1 MLGFRITFLILAA
14 AVFSFLVAGIR
25 FKRRNTGFI
34 ITAALTVCCDIA
46 CFFLLGAAG
55 IASARN
61 ALVAYYIFHA
71 WIGVGLVW
79 MTSSLDRYKSFYL
92 YIVPGALL
100 SIMQTVLMVMQM
112 LGVKVMF
119 FQKHIL
125 LGRNWWIAYD
135 SADTVALISFRS
147 YRILTYVGFL
157 LILIKIVIGVFRS
170 QRIFRG
176 RYLLWLSLILVL
188 SVLEGLSASYQL
200 PVWVMCLSVDLTVLV
215 GFYLV
220 YLYPHNKLKD
230 WSMDLFANEM
240 SDGMILY
247 DEYRDLVH
255 MNDITRETL
264 PAELL
269 ESFSSIEKIDEWLS
283 DTVEIESLETVRQVN
298 DDKEYFFKV
307 KRTELTENGSSL
319 GIMYILHDT
328 TASIRQI
335 RIMEEA
341 NRELEQAA
349 RMKSDFLAN
358 MSHEIRTP
366 MNAVIGMAE
375 IALRE
380 ELPDNVTDY
389 LTQIQS
395 SGRNLLNII
404 NDILDFSK
412 IEAGKMEIFAE
423 RYEPFSELNDI
434 ANVLATRIGDKDLE
448 LFVITGANI
457 PHALNGD
464 AMRIRQILINLANNA
479 IKFTRQGFVMIE
491 VTCEDTDEDHTVMTY
506 HVRDT
511 GSGIKAEDLNKL
523 FVSFQQVDSRRNR
536 SVEGTGLGLAISQK
550 LVEAM
555 GGTIGVESEYGK
567 GSDFWFSVPQEILDH
582 SYDIVVEN
590 AGNKKATVINEDP
603 EMVAMFVEE
612 MKRLGLEAEVITSPD
627 EFVPSGKRDYVFFE
641 ENMYNDKIKKL
652 LDDDPECTG
661 VILVSFASGF
671 VPAQHNLRV
680 MRRPETTLGMVGI
693 LNDAD
698 TDHLIERTADV
709 FRIDF
714 TAPDARILVV
724 DDNVIN
730 LTIAEGLL
738 KPLKCRIDSATGGQA
753 AIDMVTK
760 TDYDIVLM
768 DHMMPEI
775 DGIDATRII
784 REMLGNTELVIIAL
798 SANAMESSK
807 DMFLKAGMN
816 DFVAKPIEV
825 RDLVSCIRKW
835 LDPSKV
841 IEGETDDETCGSGEE
856 AAAAVEYDG
865 LDCARAISSLGS
877 AELYSR
883 IVGEYYRSGQ
893 DKYDGIK
900 LAFANED
907 WNDYTIRV
915 HALKSSSRQIGA
927 EELGSAAEN
936 LEKAGKAG
944 DIEYIRANND
954 AALEAF
960 RTLLD
965 GLEKYFPT
973 EERDESQLEPVDTD
987 TLVSLLD
994 QLDERCEELDMDGM
1008 EEVKDR
1014 MNGYAYPKEIHEFI
1028 KPLFDAIANID
1039 TDACG
1044 EITAR
1049 IRERMGLDNA

>member
-1 MLGFRITFLILAA
+1 MFLILAA
-14 AVFSFLVAGIR
+14 AVLSFLVAGIR
-25 FKRRNTGFI
+25 VNRRNTGFI
-34 ITAALTVCCDIA
+34 ITSAITVCCDVI

-61 ALVAYYIFHA
+61 ALVTFYIFHA
-71 WIGVGLVW
+71 WIGLGLIW
-79 MTSSLDRYKSFYL
+79 MTSSLDRHKSFYL

-100 SIMQTVLMVMQM
+100 SFLQTVLMVMQVF
-112 LGVKVMF
+112 GARVMF

-135 SADTVALISFRS
+135 ITDSASLIGFRT
-147 YRILTYVGFL
+147 YRILTYIGFL
-157 LILIKIVIGVFRS
+157 IILIKIVTGVFRS
-170 QRIFRG
+170 RSIFRG
-176 RYLLWLSLILVL
+176 RYLLWLSLMLVFF
-188 SVLEGLSASYQL
+188 VLEILSALCQL
-200 PVWVMCLSVDLTVLV
+200 PVWVVCLFMDLVVFV
-215 GFYLV
+215 GYYMV
-220 YLYPHNKLKD
+220 HLYPHNKLKD
-230 WSMDLFANEM
+230 WSMNLFANDM

-247 DEYRDLVH
+247 DEYKDLVH
-255 MNDITRETL
+255 MNDIIRDTL
-264 PAELL
+264 PTELL
-269 ESFSSIEKIDEWLS
+269 ESFSRIDRIDEWMS
-283 DTVEIESLETVRQVN
+283 DTTEIESIEVVRQVN
-298 DDKEYFFKV
+298 DDKEFFFKV

-319 GIMYILHDT
+319 GVMYILHDT

-341 NRELEQAA
+341 NKELELASK
-349 RMKSDFLAN
+349 MKSDFLAN

-380 ELPDNVTDY
+380 DLPDNVTEY

-434 ANVLATRIGDKDLE
+434 ANVLATRIGDEDLE
-448 LFVITGANI
+448 LFVITGTNI

-491 VTCEDTDEDHTVMTY
+491 VTCEDIDEDHTMLTY

-511 GSGIKAEDLNKL
+511 GSGIRAEDLNKL

-555 GGTIGVESEYGK
+555 GGRIGVESEYGK
-567 GSDFWFSVPQEILDH
+567 GSDFWFSIPQEILDH
-582 SYDIVVEN
+582 SFDIVVEN
-590 AGNKKATVINEDP
+590 AGNKKATIINKDP
-603 EMVAMFVEE
+603 GMVAMFVEE
-612 MKRLGLEAEVITSPD
+612 TKRLGLEVEVITSPD
-627 EFVPSGKRDYVFFE
+627 EYVTSVKRDYVFFE
-641 ENMYNDKIKKL
+641 ENMYNDKVKKL
-652 LDDDPECTG
+652 LDDHPECTG
-661 VILVSFASGF
+661 VILVSFGSGF
-671 VPAQHNLRV
+671 VPEQHNLRV

-698 TDHLIERTADV
+698 MDHLIDRTDDV
-709 FRIDF
+709 FRMDF

-724 DDNVIN
+724 DDNLIN

-738 KPLKCRIDSATGGQA
+738 KPLKCRIDSAGGGQA
-753 AIDMVTK
+753 AIDMVTT

-784 REMLGNTELVIIAL
+784 REMLGNTDLVIIAL
-798 SANAMESSK
+798 SANAMEGSK

-825 RDLVSCIRKW
+825 RELVSCIRKW
-835 LDPSKV
+835 LDPSKI
-841 IEGETDDETCGSGEE
+841 IEGTDDEANGSVEE
-856 AAAAVEYDG
+856 TPASVEYEG
-865 LDCARAISSLGS
+865 LDCERAISSLGS

-883 IVGEYYRSGQ
+883 IVGEYYRSGHE
-893 DKYDGIK
+893 KYDGIK

-973 EERDESQLEPVDTD
+973 EERDESQLEPIDAD
-987 TLVSLLD
+987 ALMSLID

-1008 EEVKDR
+1008 EEVMDR
-1014 MNGYAYPKEIHEFI
+1014 MNGYAYPEEVREFI

-1044 EITAR
+1044 EITAQ
-1049 IRERMGLDNA
+1049 IRERMGLENA